1 MNLSQAFLEQLGIRN
16 GNRDLLNHPGDTC
29 SQGHPFGDAEDC
41 ASCPTERDLVEDA
54 ADYRTLA
61 AHVIAKL
68 NPDGLFAL
76 DRVEVSICM
85 DAITAITDYVASM
98 PCRCSIKADGSPC
111 ARCRA
116 LGRKRDERVQR

>member
-1 MNLSQAFLEQLGIRN
+1 MDLSQAFLEQLGIRN

-41 ASCPTERDLVEDA
+41 GNCPTERDLVEDA

-61 AHVIAKL
+61 SHVIAKL
-68 NPDGLFAL
+68 NPPSGP
-76 DRVEVSICM
+76 VEATVCM
-85 DAITAITDYVASM
+85 DAITAITDYVESLQ
-98 PCRCSIKADGSPC
+98 CRCSIKADGSPC

-116 LGRKRDERVQR
+116 LGRQRDEKVQR

>member
-1 MNLSQAFLEQLGIRN
+1 MDLSQAFLEQLDIRN
-16 GNRDLLNHPGDTC
+16 GNRHLLNHPGDTC

-41 ASCPTERDLVEDA
+41 AHCPTDPVEDA

-61 AHVIAKL
+61 NHVIAKL

-85 DAITAITDYVASM
+85 DAITAITDYVESLR
-98 PCRCSIKADGSPC
+98 CRCSVKADGSPC

-116 LGRKRDERVQR
+116 LGRKRDEKVQR